1 MYKEYWLDDYLE
13 IILDRSLEEDKVE
26 WIDIDEAEYDQLIEE
41 YNKYIRKRDNKDG
54 KFWG

>member
-41 YNKYIRKRDNKDG
+41 YKKERQ
-54 KFWG
+54 